1 MTQQVPL
8 PDGERLLELVRIMD
22 RLRSPGGCPWD
33 AEQTHESL
41 VEYLLEEAYEAVEA
55 IESGDRRSLR
65 EELGDVLLQVVFH
78 SRVAQEDSS
87 DPFDIDDVAGAIV
100 DKLVRRHPH
109 VFADG
114 HAPTAQHVEAR
125 WQELKAAEKKRD
137 SVTDGVPLG
146 MPALLLAMKLRGRAL
161 NGGGPTAQV
170 PVAPEVARA
179 SAEQAVA
186 SVGADEIGYG
196 SLLMA
201 IAAQARHDGVDAEAA
216 LRDSVRRYR
225 LALRQTEGL
234 HED

>member
-1 MTQQVPL
+1 MSSQVPL
-8 PDGERLLELVRIMD
+8 PSGERLLELVRIMD
-22 RLRSPGGCPWD
+22 RLRSPDGCPWD

-55 IESGDRRSLR
+55 IESGDRVSLR
-65 EELGDVLLQVVFH
+65 EELGDVLLQVIFH
-78 SRVAQEDSS
+78 SRVAQEDSK

-125 WQELKAAEKKRD
+125 WQELKAAEKKRE
-137 SVTDGVPLG
+137 SITDGVPLG
-146 MPALLLAMKLRGRAL
+146 MPALLLAMKLHGRAI
-161 NGGGPTAQV
+161 NGGVPTADV
-170 PVAPEVARA
+170 PVAPEAARLAA
-179 SAEQAVA
+179 SDAVS
-186 SVGADEIGYG
+186 SVGADEVGYG

-234 HED
+234 HQD